1 MSKKQLRVS
10 MNEVVMILVMA
21 FPMILFT
28 IAPGL
33 YLADYLEKGEYI
45 KEENKRYVMWAVSVV
60 FALALSTALNLVDV
74 KGLF

>member
-1 MSKKQLRVS
+1 
-10 MNEVVMILVMA
+10 MNIIIMILVMA

-33 YLADYLEKGEYI
+33 YLADYLEKKGVIAES
-45 KEENKRYVMWAVSVV
+45 NKRYLMWFITVV

-74 KGLF
+74 GGLFQ

>member
-1 MSKKQLRVS
+1 
-10 MNEVVMILVMA
+10 MNVIIMILVMT

-33 YLADYLEKGEYI
+33 YLADYLEKGKYI
-45 KEENKRYVMWAVSVV
+45 KEENKRYVMWGVTVA

-74 KGLF
+74 GGIFK

>member
-1 MSKKQLRVS
+1 
-10 MNEVVMILVMA
+10 MNEIIMILVMA

-45 KEENKRYVMWAVSVV
+45 QEENKRYIMWIVTVV

-74 KGLF
+74 GGLFK

>member
-1 MSKKQLRVS
+1 
-10 MNEVVMILVMA
+10 MILVMT

-45 KEENKRYVMWAVSVV
+45 KEENKRYVMWFVTVV
-60 FALALSTALNLVDV
+60 FALVLSAALNLIDV
-74 KGLF
+74 KGIFE